1 MKELTV
7 EASIENID
15 RVTDFINAELEAADC
30 PLKARMQIDVAIDE
44 VFSNIAY
51 YAYAPGTGSVTV
63 RFETEEAPRA
73 ARITFIDR
81 GRPYDPLTAQ
91 DPDITLSAE
100 DRKVGGLGIFL
111 VKKTMNEVRYA
122 FEDGQNMLTLRKEM

>member
-7 EASIENID
+7 EASIDNLD

-30 PLKARMQIDVAIDE
+30 PMKAQMQIDVAIDE
-44 VFSNIAY
+44 LFSNIAY
-51 YAYAPGTGSVTV
+51 YAYAPETGAVTI
-63 RFETEEAPRA
+63 RMELEEAPRA

-81 GRPYDPLTAQ
+81 GKPYDPLSVQ

-111 VKKTMNEVRYA
+111 VKKTMSEVHYA
-122 FEDGQNMLTLRKEM
+122 YEDGCNMLTIRKEL